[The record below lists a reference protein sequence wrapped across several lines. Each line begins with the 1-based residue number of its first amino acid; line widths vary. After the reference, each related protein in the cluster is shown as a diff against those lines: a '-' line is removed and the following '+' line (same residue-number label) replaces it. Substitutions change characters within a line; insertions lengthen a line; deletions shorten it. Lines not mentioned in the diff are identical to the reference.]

1 MTIDQILV
9 TIVGALAILG
19 VGAYFL
25 WPKRGEAQAVEA
37 SSGAQEALVLVK
49 GGYTPDRIVAEAGK
63 PIRLLFRRDESGA
76 CSERVVFPDLKKS
89 AFLPEG
95 ETVAIDIPAAKAGEY
110 GFQCQMGMLRG
121 TLVVR

>member
-1 MTIDQILV
+1 MTIDQIVV

-25 WPKRGEAQAVEA
+25 WPKSGETRATTT
-37 SSGAQEALVLVK
+37 SSGDQEALILVK

-63 PIRLLFRRDESGA
+63 PIRLLFRREESSA
-76 CSERVVFPDLKKS
+76 CSERVVFPDFKKS
-89 AFLPEG
+89 AYLTEG
-95 ETVAIDIPAAKAGEY
+95 EVVAVELPPAKPGEY
-110 GFQCQMGMLRG
+110 AFHCQMVMLRG